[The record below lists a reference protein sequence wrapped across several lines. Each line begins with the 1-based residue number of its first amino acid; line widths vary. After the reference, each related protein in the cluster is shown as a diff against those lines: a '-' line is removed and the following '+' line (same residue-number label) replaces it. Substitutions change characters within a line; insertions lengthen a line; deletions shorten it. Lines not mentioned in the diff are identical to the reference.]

1 MQNAKCKMQNEKA
14 ADCTLRP
21 YYFAFCILNFA
32 LRIRHLPR
40 LDL

>member
-21 YYFAFCILNFA
+21 YYFA